1 MKGTHVHFEN
11 KIPAPLPVLPV
22 LVPRAPR
29 SEFESAAQTPTLCT
43 LAEELSLDPS
53 YPGSVGCTLLSRI
66 SKAEPQAW
74 NLSMGLYFLKFPGDF
89 NFLGTLDLHRYLSTC
104 QAPSCPMTTLAA
116 FSVSA

>member
-22 LVPRAPR
+22 LVHRAPR

-43 LAEELSLDPS
+43 LAEELSLNPS
-53 YPGSVGCTLLSRI
+53 YPGSVGRTLLSRI

-74 NLSMGLYFLKFPGDF
+74 NLSMGLFFK
-89 NFLGTLDLHRYLSTC
+89 NSLGILIFWEPWTYIGISLPVKLPL
-104 QAPSCPMTTLAA
+104 AP
-116 FSVSA
+116 